1 MPDYISNPEQYQS
14 DLKLFLEY
22 VSRMRTA
29 QKEYFSTRCRPALAQ
44 AKILE
49 GKVDEMLLDF
59 ALYQSQRRRI
69 KKMQEQSAEYI
80 TKTLFDSSC

>member
-1 MPDYISNPEQYQS
+1 MKDYFDNPEQYQS

-49 GKVDEMLLDF
+49 GKVDKMLLDF
-59 ALYQSQRRRI
+59 ALYQSQQRRI
-69 KKMQEQSAEYI
+69 RQLTHETVKYKS
-80 TKTLFDSSC
+80 LFESSC